1 VLETFVP
8 RVVDH
13 AQRRAELAEAVWRV
27 VRRDGIEHAS
37 VREVAREANLSMGSL
52 RYFFDSQDGLLR
64 FAMEEV
70 IRRVQARIEAGAPAR
85 EAAMRRGKPGDAV
98 IDLLEQVLP
107 LDDERLA
114 EAQIWL
120 AFTPRALIDP
130 QLHAVRRQADD
141 GVRELCRQCLLGL
154 SGFGL
159 MTPERSLHQETERLW
174 ALIDGLTLHL
184 VTGHTSRRT
193 ARRVLRAHLAE
204 LR

>member
-1 VLETFVP
+1 MP

-70 IRRVQARIEAGAPAR
+70 IRRVQARVEAGAPAR

>member
-1 VLETFVP
+1 MP

-13 AQRRAELAEAVWRV
+13 AQRRTELAEAVWRV
-27 VRRDGIEHAS
+27 IRRDGVEHAS

-64 FAMEEV
+64 FAMQEV
-70 IRRVQARIEAGAPAR
+70 MRRVQARIEAGAPAR
-85 EAAMRRGKPGDAV
+85 EAAMRRGKTGEV
-98 IDLLEQVLP
+98 VVELLEQVLP
-107 LDDERLA
+107 VDDERLA

-120 AFTPRALIDP
+120 AFTPRSLIDP
-130 QLHAVRRQADD
+130 QLQALRQEADD

-159 MTPERSLHQETERLW
+159 MAPERDLRRETERMW

-193 ARRVLRAHLAE
+193 ARQVLRAHVADLA
-204 LR
+204 R

>member
-1 VLETFVP
+1 MP

-27 VRRDGIEHAS
+27 VRRDGIERAS

-70 IRRVQARIEAGAPAR
+70 IRRVQARVEAGAPAR

-98 IDLLEQVLP
+98 VDLLEQVLP

-154 SGFGL
+154 SAFGL